1 MTTIAIAGGTGTV
14 GRLVVAE
21 ATRRG
26 HATVVLARSAG
37 VDLRAGST
45 LLPALDGADAVIDV
59 LSVGTRSAAT
69 SIEFFEAT
77 SSVLL
82 AAEAALGIGHHV
94 ALSIVGVDGA
104 PFDYYAGKVAQEA
117 LVAGGDVPWSILRA
131 TQFHEFAGQMLSAAK
146 IGPLRLAPRM
156 RTQPID
162 ARVVAERLVDLAES
176 SPSGRARDLA
186 GPREESLPELMRA
199 VASARGIRGRIP
211 ALSLPGAFG
220 RAQRDGSLLPGPDA
234 ELVGPTFAQWLADTS
249 TVH

>member
-1 MTTIAIAGGTGTV
+1 MRIAIAGGTGTV

-26 HATVVLARSAG
+26 HTTAVLSRSAG
-37 VDLRAGST
+37 VDLRVGST

-77 SSVLL
+77 SSLLL
-82 AAEAALGIGHHV
+82 AAESALGIGHHI
-94 ALSIVGVDGA
+94 ALSIVGVDRA
-104 PFDYYAGKVAQEA
+104 PFDYYAGKVAQEV

-131 TQFHEFAGQMLSAAK
+131 TQFHEFAGQMLSMAK

-156 RTQPID
+156 RTQPVD
-162 ARVVAERLVDLAES
+162 ARIVAERLVDLAES
-176 SPSGRARDLA
+176 APVGRARDLA
-186 GPREESLPELMRA
+186 GPREESLPDLMRA
-199 VASARGIRGRIP
+199 TARARDIGGWIP
-211 ALSLPGAFG
+211 AVSLPGGFG

-234 ELVGPTFAQWLADTS
+234 ELAGPTFAQWLAAAPR
-249 TVH
+249 

>member
-77 SSVLL
+77 SSVLI
-82 AAEAALGIGHHV
+82 AAEAALGIGHHI

-156 RTQPID
+156 RTQPVD

-176 SPSGRARDLA
+176 APVGRARDLA

-199 VASARGIRGRIP
+199 TAAARGIRGPIP
-211 ALSLPGAFG
+211 SISLPGAFG

-234 ELVGPTFAQWLADTS
+234 ELAGPTFAQWLAAAS